1 MNNRLRHLSAAL
13 VLTLALALSGC
24 TFPTAYHAAA
34 PAPCMKPVGPISNAA
49 ITVIIADN
57 FSYNAQNPSM
67 AKEEDIPYILNRLNA
82 DGQADGN
89 TFSQANGVQPNFY
102 LTYTTNNDGNNH
114 FSGTLLF
121 SGWGDPFIANFG
133 SGQYTYAN
141 SADMLNNLTDQAY
154 AYIHLGWHDSRP
166 SCPQN

>member
-34 PAPCMKPVGPISNAA
+34 PAPCMKPVGPISNSA

-67 AKEEDIPYILNRLNA
+67 AKEEDIPFILARLNA

-114 FSGTLLF
+114 FSGT
-121 SGWGDPFIANFG
+121 
-133 SGQYTYAN
+133 
-141 SADMLNNLTDQAY
+141 
-154 AYIHLGWHDSRP
+154 
-166 SCPQN
+166 